1 MRNILS
7 LVLMFAL
14 VSVAPLSAVASS
26 AEEIIIKNATVLT
39 ADKGTL
45 TGADI
50 RIKDGKIS
58 EIGRNLSPSAGAK
71 VIDAT
76 GKFVTPGII
85 DAHAHTMLDAINEG
99 TFSVTSMTDV
109 KDVLDPSDIAIYR
122 GLAGGVTAANLLHGS
137 ANSIGGQ
144 NATVKFK
151 YGRPVN
157 EFLVADAPPG
167 IKFALGENVKRSN
180 FNIPGQTPRYPRTR
194 MGVMETIRDAFR
206 RALDYKQEWTDFRAG
221 KTKVEPRRDL
231 ELEPLVEVLEGK
243 RLVHA
248 HGYRSDEHLNLIRI
262 ADEFGFRIGTLQHAL
277 ESYKIAPEIAKHG
290 AGVSIF
296 VDYWSFKLESFD
308 TIPFTA
314 SILWRNGVNVS
325 INSDSDERMRRL
337 NIDAAKVMK
346 YGGVPEQDA
355 LRMITLNPAIQLG
368 IDKRTGSVTV
378 GKDADLVIW
387 NGHPFSVYSQVETTM
402 IEGEIYFERK
412 ADLAKRADM
421 QKEREALEGKDVN
434 KPSQGGGAPRIPTE
448 RRIEDR
454 DDADQNGGGDDK

>member
-39 ADKGTL
+39 ADRGTL

-58 EIGRNLSPSAGAK
+58 EIGKNLSPSAGAK

-109 KDVLDPSDIAIYR
+109 KDVLDPNDIAIYR

-231 ELEPLVEVLEGK
+231 ELEPLVEVLE
-243 RLVHA
+243 
-248 HGYRSDEHLNLIRI
+248 
-262 ADEFGFRIGTLQHAL
+262 
-277 ESYKIAPEIAKHG
+277 
-290 AGVSIF
+290 
-296 VDYWSFKLESFD
+296 
-308 TIPFTA
+308 
-314 SILWRNGVNVS
+314 
-325 INSDSDERMRRL
+325 
-337 NIDAAKVMK
+337 
-346 YGGVPEQDA
+346 
-355 LRMITLNPAIQLG
+355 
-368 IDKRTGSVTV
+368 
-378 GKDADLVIW
+378 
-387 NGHPFSVYSQVETTM
+387 
-402 IEGEIYFERK
+402 
-412 ADLAKRADM
+412 
-421 QKEREALEGKDVN
+421 
-434 KPSQGGGAPRIPTE
+434 
-448 RRIEDR
+448 
-454 DDADQNGGGDDK
+454 